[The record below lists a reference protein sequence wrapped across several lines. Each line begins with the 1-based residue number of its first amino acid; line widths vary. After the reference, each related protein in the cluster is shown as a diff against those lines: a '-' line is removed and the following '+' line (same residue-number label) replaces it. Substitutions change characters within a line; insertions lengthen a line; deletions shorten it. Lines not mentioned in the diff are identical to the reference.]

1 MRVLPDSEYQARVER
16 MQAKL
21 KEHGLDG
28 LLAHS
33 HEADFANV
41 RYFSDYWPIFESTG
55 VLIPAEGAHPF
66 DWTES
71 EAFALTEVKLSA

>member
-1 MRVLPDSEYQARVER
+1 MKVLPDLEYKERVVR
-16 MQAKL
+16 LQGML
-21 KEHGLDG
+21 KEDGLDG

-55 VLIPAEGAHPF
+55 VLIPAEGHHP
-66 DWTES
+66 
-71 EAFALTEVKLSA
+71 